1 MSTNV
6 RIEALTVHLSG
17 TRILHDVGLEV
28 PAGSFVT
35 LLGPSGSG
43 KTTTLN
49 VLAGFAPASAGR
61 VLLDDQPIEGLPAH
75 RRDIGFVF
83 QSYAL
88 FPHLTVEQN
97 VEFAL
102 LARKVPR
109 ARRRELVAGALE
121 LVRLPGLGARP
132 VGALSGGQQQR
143 IALARALVFGPSLLL
158 LDEPL
163 AALDKQLRET
173 MQIELKR
180 IQRETGTTTIAVT
193 HDQGEALSMSDLVAI
208 MNHGRI
214 EQVGTPE
221 EVYRRPAT
229 RFVAE
234 FLGDANLLAVRSGRV
249 ELFGLPVRGAAEGTT
264 VIRPED
270 LVLTERGSAAAV
282 QATVTSVLYQGSRLR
297 LSATVAGF
305 ERPLLVSAVPGEL
318 PETPS
323 PGDRIGLRHRGG
335 VPRTLREAVTE
346 PAAVAGELAGAD
358 AQSEPDD
365 AVPQPSF
372 GAP

>member
-1 MSTNV
+1 MSTRV

-17 TRILHDVGLEV
+17 TRILHDVALEV

-61 VLLDDQPIEGLPAH
+61 VLLGDRPIDGLPAH

-83 QSYAL
+83 QNYAL

-109 ARRRELVAGALE
+109 ARRRELVADTLE
-121 LVRLPGLGARP
+121 LVRLPGLGARA

-163 AALDKQLRET
+163 AALDKQLREA

-180 IQRETGTTTIAVT
+180 IQRQTGTTTIAVT
-193 HDQGEALSMSDLVAI
+193 HDQGEALSMSDQVAI

-249 ELFGLPVRGAAEGTT
+249 ELFGLPVQGSAEGTT

-270 LVLTERGSAAAV
+270 LVITASGDAV

-297 LSATVAGF
+297 LSATVAGH

-318 PETPS
+318 PGTPS
-323 PGDRIGLRHRGG
+323 PGDRVSLRHRGG
-335 VPRTLREAVTE
+335 VPRTLLEAVTE
-346 PAAVAGELAGAD
+346 PAPVADELTGAD
-358 AQSEPDD
+358 ARSEPDD

>member
-17 TRILHDVGLEV
+17 TRILHEVGLEV

-270 LVLTERGSAAAV
+270 LVLTERGSAAV

>member
-17 TRILHDVGLEV
+17 TRILHEVSLEV

-49 VLAGFAPASAGR
+49 VLAGFAPASAGQ

-132 VGALSGGQQQR
+132 VGSLSGGQQQR

-249 ELFGLPVRGAAEGTT
+249 ELFGLPVQGAADGTT

-270 LVLTERGSAAAV
+270 LVLADRGSPGAAV

-297 LSATVAGF
+297 LSASVAGH
-305 ERPLLVSAVPGEL
+305 ERPLLVSTVPGEL

-335 VPRTLREAVTE
+335 VPRTLREAVT
-346 PAAVAGELAGAD
+346 AVADELAGAD
-358 AQSEPDD
+358 PQSEPDD

>member
-61 VLLDDQPIEGLPAH
+61 VLLDDQPIDGLLAH

-132 VGALSGGQQQR
+132 IGSLSGGQQQR

-173 MQIELKR
+173 MQVELKR

-214 EQVGTPE
+214 EQLGTPE

-249 ELFGLPVRGAAEGTT
+249 ELFDLPARGAPEGTT

-270 LVLTERGSAAAV
+270 LVLTEHAAAV

-297 LSATVAGF
+297 LSATVAGH
-305 ERPLLVSAVPGEL
+305 EHPLLVSAVPGEL
-318 PETPS
+318 PETPR

-335 VPRTLREAVTE
+335 VPRTLREAVIE
-346 PAAVAGELAGAD
+346 PTVVADELAGAEARSD
-358 AQSEPDD
+358 PDD

>member
-1 MSTNV
+1 MSVRV

-17 TRILHDVGLEV
+17 TRILHDLGLEV

-49 VLAGFAPASAGR
+49 VLAGFAAASAGR
-61 VLLDDQPIEGLPAH
+61 VLLGDRPIEGLPAH

-88 FPHLTVEQN
+88 FPHLTVAQN

-109 ARRRELVAGALE
+109 ARRRELVAAALE
-121 LVRLPGLGARP
+121 LVQLPGLGARP
-132 VGALSGGQQQR
+132 VRALSGGQQQR

-208 MNHGRI
+208 LNSGRI

-234 FLGDANLLAVRSGRV
+234 FLGDANLLSVRSGRV
-249 ELFGLPVRGAAEGTT
+249 DLFGLPVEGAAEGTT

-270 LVLTERGSAAAV
+270 LVLTASGSGAAV
-282 QATVTSVLYQGSRLR
+282 EATVTDILYRGSRVR
-297 LSATVAGF
+297 LSAAVAGR
-305 ERPLLVSAVPGEL
+305 ERPLLVTAVPGEL
-318 PETPS
+318 S
-323 PGDRIGLRHRGG
+323 GALGAGDRIGLRHRGG
-335 VPRTLREAVTE
+335 VLCTLREAAAGPTAAAAAVTE
-346 PAAVAGELAGAD
+346 
-358 AQSEPDD
+358 
-365 AVPQPSF
+365 AVPDGAVVQPSF
-372 GAP
+372 GAR